1 MKPWA
6 NSQFPQPTESVDH
19 PPSPTF
25 LNWQVVVLPGS
36 LTLAGRALCIA
47 MHSPTGANNL
57 PKLKTN
63 IINKINCA
71 NIHCSGSLIFT

>member
-36 LTLAGRALCIA
+36 LHSGREGT
-47 MHSPTGANNL
+47 MHCYAHLTGANNL

-63 IINKINCA
+63 RELIKRIN
-71 NIHCSGSLIFT
+71 